1 MAAIPFL
8 FLIYLVMLS
17 MAILLAWIN
26 TGTKR
31 IIIMKRFSLDENQMK
46 ALVHADPMLKG
57 FAILD
62 WSMAFVFAGV
72 LLVPTVVFG
81 EDVWLITTILELAFM
96 VIGLLVVRLVNI
108 TDWYM
113 ECFLVSFRYYW
124 SSLILT
130 FAAILAGNAVYAI
143 NMQPYGII
151 AELVAMS
158 LMSLSLLLLIS
169 PLLSEWRFYS
179 ESGFNDW
186 IEFIKRR
193 HEIQETP
200 QHSLGQ

>member
-1 MAAIPFL
+1 MTAIPSL
-8 FLIYLVMLS
+8 FLMYLVLLS
-17 MAILLAWIN
+17 MALLLAWIN

-31 IIIMKRFSLDENQMK
+31 IIIKKRFSLDENQMK
-46 ALVHADPMLKG
+46 ALVHTDPMLKS

-81 EDVWLITTILELAFM
+81 ENVWLVTTILELAFM
-96 VIGLLVVRLVNI
+96 ILGLLVVRLVNI

-113 ECFLVSFRYYW
+113 ECFLVNFRYYW

-151 AELVAMS
+151 AELAAMS

-169 PLLSEWRFYS
+169 PLLSEWRFYT
-179 ESGFNDW
+179 ESGYNDW
-186 IEFIKRR
+186 IEFIMRR
-193 HEIQETP
+193 HEIQEKP
-200 QHSLGQ
+200 LNSPGQ